1 VVIIPAQP
9 YSSWSTRILQV
20 ASFLDQWTISL
31 IFLYDEESY
40 VSSSF
45 KSLDIESIPIDKED
59 SMAPRKRI
67 LLIDDDDVKARASSL
82 KMKSLKRTE
91 IEVPKA
97 TDLDLA
103 FRKRNKKDK
112 AL

>member
-1 VVIIPAQP
+1 
-9 YSSWSTRILQV
+9 
-20 ASFLDQWTISL
+20 
-31 IFLYDEESY
+31 
-40 VSSSF
+40 
-45 KSLDIESIPIDKED
+45 
-59 SMAPRKRI
+59 MAPRKRI